1 MEFFIEEHFK
11 GEGKTKK
18 LFLFCFT
25 LPNKKQTV
33 WPNLKKYIFG
43 IMETWDLNIVLKNA
57 TWKQAS
63 SPPYPLPPKEKE
75 RKKKEKLLTTTTK
88 KIHWFFFKI
97 TEYI

>member
-63 SPPYPLPPKEKE
+63 SPPQPPLPQRK
-75 RKKKEKLLTTTTK
+75 RKKKEGKTTNNNNK
-88 KIHWFFFKI
+88 KNPLIFF
-97 TEYI
+97 